1 MTKSVLYVDD
11 EEPLLEISKIF
22 LERAGDF
29 SVDTVCSAADG
40 LERIRTSS
48 YSAVVSDYEMPG
60 MDGIAFLKEIR
71 RQYPDLPFIIF
82 TGKGR
87 EDVVIEALNSGA
99 SYYLQKGGDPVSQFA
114 ELSHKIMLAV
124 EKREVEE
131 QLRLDEQRLEALV
144 EFHENSGMP
153 FPDFM
158 DYAIEEV
165 TRISGSRYGF
175 IALVEESE
183 DHLSMYGWSQQALK
197 DSRMPPINKEFA
209 LHETGLW
216 ADAIRKRCPVIIN
229 DFATTSHGC
238 PQVPEGHVPL
248 TRYLGVPLIDNGRVV
263 LLAGV
268 GNKVTPY
275 DEADVRQITLL
286 MSSLWKIVRQKRAEK
301 ELVGAYER
309 IEESKNRLQGQIDH
323 MFTPPPEMPDTV
335 LTDFMS
341 TEYLQNVQDVFAD
354 TCNVV
359 SLITDM
365 NGVPLTRLS
374 NGCEVCTII
383 CGTDTGA
390 AKCGMSGW
398 IFREEGSKRMNH
410 PCAACLGMGFVIGSA
425 PICVGGR
432 HIADWHIGQIQP
444 TAVTAESV
452 AEYARESGADEEV
465 LLAAFKRIEV
475 MPPSQFEKTHRL
487 LRVGAHSI
495 SDVLYANVC
504 MAKNIL

>member
-1 MTKSVLYVDD
+1 MKSVLYVDD

-29 SVDTVCSAADG
+29 SVDTACSAADG

-87 EDVVIEALNSGA
+87 EDVVIEALNNGA
-99 SYYLQKGGDPVSQFA
+99 TYYLQKGGDPVSQFA
-114 ELSHKIMLAV
+114 ELSHKITLAI

-131 QLRLDEQRLEALV
+131 QLWLDEQRLEALV
-144 EFHENSGMP
+144 EFHENSAMP

-175 IALVEESE
+175 IALVDESE
-183 DHLSMYGWSQQALK
+183 EHLLMYGWSQQALK
-197 DSRMPPINKEFA
+197 DNRMPPIEKEFA

-216 ADAIRKRCPVIIN
+216 TDAIRKRCPVIIN
-229 DFATTSHGC
+229 DFATTPHGG

-248 TRYLGVPLIDNGRVV
+248 TRYMGVPLIDNGRAV

-268 GNKVTPY
+268 GNKITPY

-286 MSSLWKIVRQKRAEK
+286 MGSLWKIIRQKQAEK
-301 ELVGAYER
+301 ELVEACER
-309 IEESKNRLQGQIDH
+309 IEESKNRLQGHIDH
-323 MFTPPPEMPDTV
+323 MFTPPPEISGTV
-335 LTDFMS
+335 LTDYIS
-341 TEYLQNVQDVFAD
+341 TEYLQDVQDVFAD

-359 SLITDM
+359 SLITDT
-365 NGVPLTRLS
+365 NGVSLTRLS

-390 AKCGMSGW
+390 AKCGMSGC
-398 IFREEGSKRMNH
+398 IFRDGGSERMKH
-410 PCAACLGMGFVIGSA
+410 ACAVCQGIGFVNGSA

-432 HIADWHIGQIQP
+432 HIADWHIGQIR
-444 TAVTAESV
+444 TSAVTVESV
-452 AEYARESGADEEV
+452 VEYARETGADADA
-465 LLAAFKRIEV
+465 LIAAFERMKAI
-475 MPPSQFEKTHRL
+475 PPSQFEKTLRL

-504 MAKNIL
+504 MAENIL